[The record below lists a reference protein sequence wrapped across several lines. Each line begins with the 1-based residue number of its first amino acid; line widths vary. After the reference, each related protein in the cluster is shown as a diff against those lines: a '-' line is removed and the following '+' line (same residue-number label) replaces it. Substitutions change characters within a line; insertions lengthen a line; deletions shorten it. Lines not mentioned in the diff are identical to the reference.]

1 MPDAVRICFAWMRAL
16 VVSPAQVETAV
27 MDLDK
32 AVAALALIIGGAVV
46 TGYSQG
52 TEHGRPSDTIQDRL
66 VEREALR
73 RAALQEYYKR
83 KEDFVRRC
91 NGKAFMTSA
100 ELEACRAAYRKL

>member
-1 MPDAVRICFAWMRAL
+1 MLRAL
-16 VVSPAQVETAV
+16 VVSRSQVETAV
-27 MDLDK
+27 MDLEK
-32 AVAALALIIGGAVV
+32 AVIALALIIGAAVV
-46 TGYSQG
+46 TGYARG
-52 TEHGRPSDTIQDRL
+52 TEQGKPLPTIQDRL

-91 NGKAFMTSA
+91 SGRAHMTSA

>member
-1 MPDAVRICFAWMRAL
+1 MRAL
-16 VVSPAQVETAV
+16 VVSPAQVETVV

-46 TGYSQG
+46 TGYAHG
-52 TEHGRPSDTIQDRL
+52 TEHGRPAETIQDKL
-66 VEREALR
+66 VEREAVR

-91 NGKAFMTSA
+91 NGKPYMTST